1 MYGNVGKVCR
11 DKAPQHGLSYLQTG
25 PMLGGEP
32 GGGVRVLLKKGDVVM
47 ACVLL
52 VQLGSKAF

>member
-11 DKAPQHGLSYLQTG
+11 DKAPQHGLKCLQTD
-25 PMLGGEP
+25 PMLGGEHGRGVSMVREE
-32 GGGVRVLLKKGDVVM
+32 GGLVK

-52 VQLGSKAF
+52 VVAGYTRF